1 MPSLVQKIKYTPE
14 SSGSKVLELWDNFL
28 LKCHYFYKVC
38 DEIQITW
45 QDKLFQLL
53 ALTMAG
59 VVPLLIETQPGKEYD
74 LICNLVLIVFDVG
87 LTDLF
92 IFANLRSVIC
102 AIIYF
107 GILGAFAVVTKQVSH
122 PYCL

>member
-1 MPSLVQKIKYTPE
+1 M
-14 SSGSKVLELWDNFL
+14 
-28 LKCHYFYKVC
+28 C
-38 DEIQITW
+38 DEIQVTW

-92 IFANLRSVIC
+92 IFANLRSVVC

-107 GILGAFAVVTKQVSH
+107 GILGAFVV
-122 PYCL
+122 